1 MDDDILSKVVE
12 VEKDVQ
18 QRIGIEKNMS
28 REWLENVK
36 RDAEEK
42 ILREEKELKTALDE
56 AIRKTNISSEK
67 KAIEIIKDANTEAE
81 KLERLGN
88 DILKKIIMKHTFMI
102 LPG

>member
-12 VEKDVQ
+12 VEKEVQ
-18 QRIGIEKNMS
+18 LGIEKDIS
-28 REWLENVK
+28 HEWLENVK

-42 ILREEKELKTALDE
+42 ILREEKELKIALNE
-56 AIRKTNISSEK
+56 AIKKTNINSEK
-67 KAIEIIKDANTEAE
+67 EAVEIIKNADKEAD

-88 DILKKIIMKHTFMI
+88 DILKKIILKHIYRI

>member
-12 VEKDVQ
+12 VEKEVQ

-42 ILREEKELKTALDE
+42 ILREEKALKTALDE
-56 AIRKTNISSEK
+56 AISKTNINSGK

>member
-42 ILREEKELKTALDE
+42 ILREEKELKTAFDE

-67 KAIEIIKDANTEAE
+67 KAIEIIKDANTETE

>member
-12 VEKDVQ
+12 VEKEVQ
-18 QRIGIEKNMS
+18 QRIGIEKDIS
-28 REWLENVK
+28 HEWLENVK

-42 ILREEKELKTALDE
+42 ILREEKELKIALNE
-56 AIRKTNISSEK
+56 AIKKTNINSEK
-67 KAIEIIKDANTEAE
+67 EAVEIIKNADKEAD

-88 DILKKIIMKHTFMI
+88 DILKKIILKHIYRI